1 MAVTEEPTTTITARL
16 PLAVRPDL
24 DALARATGRNRNAL
38 IYEALRRFV
47 DTERWQIALIEERL
61 RLADAGDFA
70 TEEEMAELYA
80 EFNLPQ
86 PGSSNRAA
94 SCCGCAGCAPP
105 EPTCAGLGASTPRT
119 AQRQWSG

>member
-94 SCCGCAGCAPP
+94 S
-105 EPTCAGLGASTPRT
+105 
-119 AQRQWSG
+119 